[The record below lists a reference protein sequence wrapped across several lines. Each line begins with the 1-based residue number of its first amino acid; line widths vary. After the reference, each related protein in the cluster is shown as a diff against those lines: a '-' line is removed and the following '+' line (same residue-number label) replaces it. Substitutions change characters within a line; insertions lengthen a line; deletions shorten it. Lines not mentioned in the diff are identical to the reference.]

1 MIQIL
6 WSLISNAIKH
16 NDNPQGKIRITAR
29 ECETN
34 KEWVEIFVANGPGI
48 PMQYREKVFQVF
60 QTLQARDKTG
70 NTGVGLSIVK
80 KLSRSKV
87 EKLKYWTWILS
98 VQLLKFFGPIK
109 PHEFACGSLK
119 TI

>member
-1 MIQIL
+1 MIQIF

-48 PMQYREKVFQVF
+48 PMQ
-60 QTLQARDKTG
+60 
-70 NTGVGLSIVK
+70 
-80 KLSRSKV
+80 
-87 EKLKYWTWILS
+87 
-98 VQLLKFFGPIK
+98 
-109 PHEFACGSLK
+109 
-119 TI
+119 